1 MATDTWATSKKAFN
15 VATNLLKRYHF
26 VTIGSTK
33 EILVYDNNNGIY
45 VPGGESVIEQNTQ
58 SDLGSDTSIHIV
70 NEILGHI
77 KRSTIIDIDDI
88 DASDNIINVKNG
100 LLNTNSNKLSKHT
113 PSYVSITQIP
123 IEYNPNIECNRI
135 DEFLSSVFDKNDIE
149 VIKEYIGFLLIKR
162 YIFHKALMLT
172 GDTGTGKT
180 TFQRMIISFLGGNNI
195 STRTLQDLCED
206 KFASADL
213 FGKLA
218 NVSDDIPSNA
228 IKYAGKFKQITG
240 ESRLS
245 GQKKF
250 QNSFDFYNNAKII
263 FSCNE
268 LPPAHNGDDAYYYR
282 WIIVETKRRFT
293 QDKANRNLISEL
305 TTPEEMSGLLNLAL
319 KYRKKL
325 LDQNDFSYDRSI
337 EYSVRRYMLT
347 VKDSVAKF
355 AGRCIQSDG
364 NCYIEKQKLY
374 ETYEEWCVDT
384 ELPAKSDNAFHRR
397 LQRVLG
403 NTVEVY
409 RPTVDGHQIT
419 AYKGIKLK
427 DGYV

>member
-15 VATNLLKRYHF
+15 VATNLLKKYHF

-33 EILVYDNNNGIY
+33 EILVYDENNGIY
-45 VPGGESVIEQNTQ
+45 IPDGESIVEQNTQ
-58 SDLGSDTSIHIV
+58 SALIAEASIHIV
-70 NEILGHI
+70 NEVLGHI

-88 DASDNIINVKNG
+88 DSSDNIINVKNG
-100 LLNTNSNKLSKHT
+100 LLNTNTGRLSKHT

-123 IEYNPNIECNRI
+123 VEYNPDAKCNRI
-135 DEFLSSVFDKNDIE
+135 EEFLSSVFDENDVE

-162 YIFHKALMLT
+162 YVFHKALMLT
-172 GDTGTGKT
+172 GETGTGKT
-180 TFQRMIISFLGGNNI
+180 TFQRMIISFLGSNNI

-245 GQKKF
+245 GQRKF
-250 QNSFDFYNNAKII
+250 QNSFDFYSNAKII

-282 WIIVETKRRFT
+282 WIIVETKHRFT
-293 QDKANRNLISEL
+293 KDANRSLISEL
-305 TTPEEMSGLLNLAL
+305 TTPQEMSGLLNLAL

-325 LDQNDFSYDRSI
+325 LEQNDFSYSNDI
-337 EYSVRRYMLT
+337 EYSIRRYMLT

-355 AGRCIQSDG
+355 ASRCIQSDG
-364 NCYIEKQKLY
+364 DSYIEKQRLY
-374 ETYEEWCVDT
+374 ETYEEWCYDSEV
-384 ELPAKSDNAFHRR
+384 PAKPDNAFHRR
-397 LQRVLG
+397 LQNILG
-403 NTVEVY
+403 KNVEIY
-409 RPTVDGHQIT
+409 RPTVDGHQTT

-427 DGYV
+427 DNYI